1 MVRVRVRASL
11 RTEAYWE
18 HELCLFSFVFTESR
32 MMPGTQWPAD
42 KLPPLSQQ
50 LTLCLLQENRLQE

>member
-42 KLPPLSQQ
+42 KLPPLS
-50 LTLCLLQENRLQE
+50 